1 MLQLNLFDSN
11 FPHQAC
17 SVANQTPRRFQYV
30 RNQMEWNGITLF
42 TDGQM
47 FSAASAVSSRFKI
60 GWLHEGRGLHP
71 ENYERS
77 WEVRY
82 RFDAILTNDAELLAA
97 DPNIYRLCIR
107 GGSWIPLDQWGLPP
121 KTKRVSMILSDKM
134 TTEGHRL
141 RHEIARTVPGIDLFG
156 PGFNEIGTNKALAL
170 ADYQYHIVVEAERRE
185 NWFTEHLL
193 DAIALGCVAIYW
205 GCPNFDEYFN
215 TTTIV
220 VLDSPGNTWD
230 WVDRIGCDEFVP
242 VSIITANQERARQYA
257 ITEEWMLDHC
267 LADFVEAL

>member
-1 MLQLNLFDSN
+1 MIALNLFDSN

-17 SVANQTPRRFQYV
+17 SVANQVPRRFQYV

-47 FSAASAVSSRFKI
+47 FSSAPYVNSRFTI
-60 GWLHEGRGLHP
+60 GWLHEGRSLHS

-77 WEVRY
+77 WDVRHL
-82 RFDAILTNDAELLAA
+82 FDAILTNDAELLAA
-97 DPNIYRLCIR
+97 DSNIYRLCIR

-156 PGFNEIGTNKALAL
+156 PGFHEIGTNKALAL
-170 ADYQYHIVVEAERRE
+170 ADYQYHIVVEAERRDH
-185 NWFTEHLL
+185 FFSEHLI
-193 DAIALGCVAIYW
+193 DALALGCIPVYW
-205 GCPNFDEYFN
+205 GCPNIDQYFDLQAFCGFESLAGLVALIELID
-215 TTTIV
+215 T
-220 VLDSPGNTWD
+220 L
-230 WVDRIGCDEFVP
+230 P
-242 VSIITANQERARQYA
+242 VHADATAQNQAQAHQYA